1 MQRVLGAVAELERM
15 PVADRDRVLV
25 IEVLRKGRVALLR
38 VLAEVVPR
46 EDDVLERERPAEL
59 RKAAVE
65 DPVLDR
71 VRNQRVTE
79 ILQQKDS
86 PRMLVNKAANRL
98 VYGDKHPYGYLT
110 SGTETSNKDMSR
122 DDLMSFW
129 KTTFV
134 PGNSALVLAGDL
146 TPAQARSLAEKYFGG
161 WTGSGK
167 KQVPP
172 AIDNKLAKG
181 LVIMDKP
188 DANQTE
194 VRVVGLGAPRSSP
207 DYVPI
212 QVMNTAL
219 GGLFSSRINMNLRE
233 KHGYTYGAFSRF
245 EFRHEPGLFA
255 AGGGI
260 RANVTAPAVSEL
272 TTLSPFLRST
282 TPDSVLPALPPL
294 T

>member
-1 MQRVLGAVAELERM
+1 M
-15 PVADRDRVLV
+15 
-25 IEVLRKGRVALLR
+25 LLR
-38 VLAEVVPR
+38 RWILLSDMALHPAF
-46 EDDVLERERPAEL
+46 DSKDV
-59 RKAAVE
+59 
-65 DPVLDR
+65 DR

-86 PRMLVNKAANRL
+86 PRMLVSKAANRL

-110 SGTETSNKDMSR
+110 TGTETSNKDMSR

-172 AIDNKLAKG
+172 PIDNKLAKG

-188 DANQTE
+188 DAPQTA
-194 VRVVGLGAPRSSP
+194 VRVAASGRRALSRS
-207 DYVPI
+207 
-212 QVMNTAL
+212 T
-219 GGLFSSRINMNLRE
+219 R
-233 KHGYTYGAFSRF
+233 
-245 EFRHEPGLFA
+245 
-255 AGGGI
+255 
-260 RANVTAPAVSEL
+260 
-272 TTLSPFLRST
+272 LRS
-282 TPDSVLPALPPL
+282 
-294 T
+294 